1 MGSFTTRSGRPI
13 TGEEFERMLE
23 ATAAVVGDDSAP
35 GWRRYLM
42 GLWTSGL
49 RLSES
54 LDLFWDPQ
62 GSLVPVFPEQGRP
75 MLRGPAER
83 DKCLTGRVQPMA
95 PEFALL
101 LAETPPEERTGPV
114 FPLSD
119 TRIKGQ
125 GPKARRVSGI
135 ISAIGKKAGVVVHV
149 DPTNPEKVK
158 YASAHDFRR
167 AFGERWAA
175 RITLEH
181 LQQLMGHQSPLR
193 YGVGHNA
200 ERTAE
205 VCWEAFERV

>member
-1 MGSFTTRSGRPI
+1 MARSRRVSPNGDRPI

-35 GWRRYLM
+35 GWRRYLT

-54 LDLFWDPQ
+54 LVLSWDRQ
-62 GSLVPVFPEQGRP
+62 ASLVPVFLEQGRP

-101 LAETPPEERTGPV
+101 LAETPPQERTGPV
-114 FPLSD
+114 FPLSS
-119 TRIKGQ
+119 TR
-125 GPKARRVSGI
+125 PEARRVSEI
-135 ISAIGKKAGVVVHV
+135 ISAIGKKARVVVYV
-149 DPTNPEKVK
+149 NPTSPEKVK

-167 AFGERWAA
+167 AFRKRWAA
-175 RITLEH
+175 RITPEH
-181 LQQLMGHQSPLR
+181 LQELMGHQSPR
-193 YGVGHNA
+193 P
-200 ERTAE
+200 
-205 VCWEAFERV
+205 